1 MMKKQNKHL
10 NMQKHWEETES
21 FAWKELQVE
30 IKNYTYCCM
39 NLYVWSHL
47 ETINCWINQQGV
59 PRMTQKFIYSILY
72 CVIFSG
78 YHRHID
84 NCTREMSKFLLD
96 QIKKIK
102 HSPMESIAADW
113 KILDVPKLL
122 ELSRVFGK
130 VRDVFC

>member
-1 MMKKQNKHL
+1 MIFPTLIFQLHPIVTSLILDQLACSIPKTNTTFHQLFKYAKKVA
-10 NMQKHWEETES
+10 TFS
-21 FAWKELQVE
+21 
-30 IKNYTYCCM
+30 
-39 NLYVWSHL
+39 
-47 ETINCWINQQGV
+47 
-59 PRMTQKFIYSILY
+59 SILWENSRNIFGRRCLWSTVPILD